1 MKFTIE
7 SQTIK
12 SVMQRMAAVT
22 ESRTTIP
29 ILNNVKI
36 EASDKVTFTAT
47 DLDIMI
53 KESVSTQVTE
63 PGSITAPAQTLKDV
77 VSKLDDGPLVT
88 MHLKEGILHVTSGKS
103 KFKLNTL
110 PSDDFPVLAT
120 DQFKAT
126 LPFQGKDLKRAIDR
140 TVWAASTEETRYYL
154 KGIALQSVEGQA
166 TLITTDGH
174 RLAKFTTECAVEFPS
189 IIIPTKTAKQFSSIL
204 IDDVVALHVSETKVK
219 LVSGGVEI
227 LSKLI
232 DGTYPDWTRV
242 VPRETNQSITAA
254 STDLA
259 KSVERVQ
266 VVMNERSRIVKMSIA
281 DGELTLTAPQREGS
295 GEATDTIEAVKSGPD
310 AEIGVSAKYALD
322 AMKQADKGNVTI
334 QYGGA
339 GDPLRVTYDKEP
351 ELLVVVMPARI

>member
-36 EASDKVTFTAT
+36 EASDKVTFVAT

-53 KESVSTQVTE
+53 KESVTTNVTE
-63 PGSITAPAQTLKDV
+63 QGSITAPAQTLKDV
-77 VSKLDDGPLVT
+77 VSKLDDGQLVT
-88 MHLKEGILHVTSGKS
+88 FNLKDGILHVTSGKS

-110 PSDDFPVLAT
+110 PADDFPVLAT
-120 DQFKAT
+120 DQFQAT

-140 TVWAASTEETRYYL
+140 TVWAASTDSTRYYL
-154 KGIALQSVEGQA
+154 QGIALQSVEGNA

-174 RLAKFTTECAVEFPS
+174 RLAKFTTECTVDFPS

-227 LSKLI
+227 LSKNI
-232 DGTYPDWTRV
+232 EGSYPSWQNII
-242 VPRETNQSITAA
+242 PKESNQSVTAS
-254 STDLA
+254 STDLTRA
-259 KSVERVQ
+259 VERVQ
-266 VVMNERSRIVKMSIA
+266 VVMSDRTKIVGISIS
-281 DGELTLTAPQREGS
+281 DSELSLYASSGS
-295 GEATDTIEAVKSGPD
+295 GGDATDSIEAITNGANITVGLN
-310 AEIGVSAKYALD
+310 GKYALD
-322 AMKQADKGNVTI
+322 AMKQAEKGSVTI
-334 QYGGA
+334 SYSDSGS
-339 GDPLRVTYDKEP
+339 PLVISYEKEP
-351 ELLVVVMPARI
+351 ELMVIVMPARL